1 MSVGGKRVNMT
12 LANLPEEAIEENNV
26 VAVTEVFTFV
36 TNFEIFVPTGTVILN
51 MSNYTRTIHKHTE
64 SVFESKLII
73 PLYLI
78 IFVLAVLGNT
88 LVLVTLVRN
97 KRMRTVTNV
106 YLLNLV
112 SIVASCRWF
121 PIISNK
127 MHLVSAT

>member
-1 MSVGGKRVNMT
+1 MSGGGRRINIT
-12 LANLPEEAIEENNV
+12 LESSPEEGLAGNGAV
-26 VAVTEVFTFV
+26 VATEVYTFV
-36 TNFEIFVPTGTVILN
+36 TNFEMFVPTGTVILN
-51 MSNYTRTIHKHTE
+51 MSNYTRTIHKHAE

-112 SIVASCRWF
+112 S
-121 PIISNK
+121 
-127 MHLVSAT
+127 T